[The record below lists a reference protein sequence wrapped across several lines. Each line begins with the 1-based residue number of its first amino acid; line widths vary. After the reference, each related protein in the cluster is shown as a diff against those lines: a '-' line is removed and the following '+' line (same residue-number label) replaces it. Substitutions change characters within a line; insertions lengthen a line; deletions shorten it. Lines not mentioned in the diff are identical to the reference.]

1 MTNLYEIIA
10 EAQQGDAMAQL
21 SNEFGLNPQQTQAAV
36 TALLPAISVGL
47 KRATETP
54 EGLGSLFALMGTQ
67 PDLHAMYDDPQAAFA
82 QQGRT
87 AGNQVLSAMFGSP
100 DASRAITTQ
109 AQQLSG
115 VTSSILKKLLPILAG
130 MIISGLMR
138 SGSSEAR
145 PSAPKTPTADQRGG
159 LGDILRQI
167 FKQGGTEATGQA
179 TPMPSA
185 PPKVP
190 SPGGGRMPDLGPG
203 RGYRLPESQSN
214 PSDADNPPLSGG
226 DDMLGQIMREFEKA
240 MREGRLK
247 PVVVGPFEI
256 DIPQQQ
262 PAGSGQ
268 PPTPGGD
275 ILGQILRDI
284 LSGKSGQLQV
294 PRQALTS
301 GLGSAVFGNRL
312 EVPNVSQRQ
321 IDNIQRLLDRLV

>member
-1 MTNLYEIIA
+1 M
-10 EAQQGDAMAQL
+10 
-21 SNEFGLNPQQTQAAV
+21 
-36 TALLPAISVGL
+36 
-47 KRATETP
+47 
-54 EGLGSLFALMGTQ
+54 
-67 PDLHAMYDDPQAAFA
+67 QAAFA

-100 DASRAITTQ
+100 DASRAISDQ

-138 SGSSEAR
+138 SRAGEAR
-145 PSAPKTPTADQRGG
+145 PSAPKTPAAEQGGG

-167 FKQGGTEATGQA
+167 FKQGGTEASGQV

-185 PPKVP
+185 PSKVP
-190 SPGGGRMPDLGPG
+190 SPGGDGMPDLGPG
-203 RGYRLPESQSN
+203 RGYRLPERQSN
-214 PSDADNPPLSGG
+214 PNDADNFPLPGG
-226 DDMLGQIMREFEKA
+226 DDMLGQIMRELEKA

-262 PAGSGQ
+262 QPTGSGQ
-268 PPTPGGD
+268 PQTPGGD

-294 PRQALTS
+294 PRQALTR

-312 EVPNVSQRQ
+312 EVPNVSQKQ
-321 IDNIQRLLDRLV
+321 IDNIQRLLDRSV